1 MKNLFLKV
9 FILLAVVML
18 GGGITVSCTGFDG
31 DLNFPQTNLPG
42 DDKDDK
48 EDEKDEG
55 KEDEEGDDKESEK
68 GPFLEIADPVIYS
81 AIKVDIPITT
91 RGLAAVGYK
100 VVEKG
105 VGKAPASALV
115 LFRSGKTIDG
125 NSEVINLTGNDGLD
139 RGKTFVVYI
148 AATVSSTEFYNDGEI
163 FSVEFTTPNA
173 YADSDVVVLRTNAEG
188 ADIYVQV
195 PEHVK
200 QEDRRL
206 KWGVT
211 NIAMLEYNGNPSI
224 PEMLHTCDWVYPAY
238 VIKNDTTL
246 NINHYNV
253 YRRNAAGEIGYYV
266 ISNSQCIEVPATDPR
281 VETGEAA
288 PISYYYHFQP
298 GEPLLVLMSE
308 VYHTDCDEY
317 FKVEYPQD
325 HLDTGCDK
333 KHPTIDYGWGPGWYW
348 YPFDMNAY
356 KKAVGGGRD
365 EGELPDMGVGGGG
378 GSNIDSNKFWHEGA
392 WYKRVDVR
400 LPGPTQFDG
409 TVKVE
414 VSDLKT
420 DGGTITFT
428 PDNKTFAYFVGLF
441 EETNEYNQGYRDLV
455 RDYLKG
461 DESLMQWFTTSE
473 MAGYFGIFPY
483 YASEGIIQ
491 LKLEEYF
498 MWLTPGLT
506 YHLVVNAVNGRMED
520 GEMWPDVSA
529 QNYQHI
535 TFTLPTFTKP
545 APELIVTPYD
555 AYDPYKVKF
564 NIKNANPSIPVK
576 KVVYAANYTRDFASY
591 MGALGYSYSDI
602 IKANDGYANLTE
614 AEIAKINSSAGY
626 DIDFDVREN
635 SNFTLAV
642 MGWNDENRPNDPDG
656 ENPQAVAEAISLKA
670 SPATPLNMT
679 KLNALKGDWTATAT
693 IRTIDYSTEPYTYTQ
708 STASWKVSIGD
719 LKTDNVFTAAD
730 YLVFEN
736 EGVDK
741 EAADAYLAE
750 FNQQSVDYNA
760 AVLGQNRVLCQGWA
774 IDNDRTLSTVT
785 PWDLF
790 VMPDYKSSKVDY
802 LFFDFGPKWF
812 LQTDADGNIFI
823 PVHYDRVQPLTCW
836 YSGMMHYLCGGNF
849 ESGYANFY
857 NPNDPESVQSVGIHV
872 EIAEDGNTITLKSYQ
887 TEVKD
892 AETGE
897 TSMVTLYPNVIYE
910 NNNMLNFYNPYVVSD
925 VVLTKGWSA
934 TAPTPS
940 RKSYVRHNGKRVA
953 NDAGYQTPVKPHNHT
968 VLVPGVKKSDIKV
981 VTNKFPTPEQTR
993 EGMKKLSKKIAPARK

>member
-42 DDKDDK
+42 DDK

-68 GPFLEIADPVIYS
+68 GPFLEIADPMIYS

-163 FSVEFTTPNA
+163 FSVEFTTPDA
-173 YADSDVVVLRTNAEG
+173 FADSDVVVLRTNAEG

-378 GSNIDSNKFWHEGA
+378 GSNIDSNKFWYEGA
-392 WYKRVDVR
+392 WYKRIDVR

-441 EETNEYNQGYRDLV
+441 EETNEYSQGYRDLV
-455 RDYLKG
+455 RGYLKG

-483 YASEGIIQ
+483 YASEGIVQI
-491 LKLEEYF
+491 KLEEYF
-498 MWLTPGLT
+498 RSLTPGLT

-535 TFTLPTFTKP
+535 TFKLPEFTTP
-545 APELIVTPYD
+545 EPELVVTPYE
-555 AYDPYKVKF
+555 AYSPYKVKF
-564 NIKNANPSIPVK
+564 NVKNPDYATNPVK
-576 KVVYAANYTRDFASY
+576 KVVWV
-591 MGALGYSYSDI
+591 
-602 IKANDGYANLTE
+602 ANDTREFSAMFAQGYTYTDLVMINNGLTDLSE
-614 AEIAKINSSAGY
+614 AEVAKVNSAEGY
-626 DIDFDVREN
+626 DMEFEVREN
-635 SNFTLAV
+635 SHFTLAV
-642 MGWNDENRPNDPDG
+642 MGWNLENYPSNPDKEG
-656 ENPQAVAEAISLKA
+656 SKAYAEATSLGA
-670 SPATPLNMT
+670 IPAEPLDMT

-693 IRTIDYSTEPYTYTQ
+693 IKAIDYSTEEPTITGE
-708 STASWKVSIGD
+708 SKISWKVSIGD
-719 LKTDNVFTAAD
+719 LKTDNVLTAAD
-730 YLVFEN
+730 YVVFEN

-750 FNQQSVDYNA
+750 FNEKSVAYNK
-760 AVLGQNRVLCQGWA
+760 AVLEQNRVLCQGWQL
-774 IDNDRTLSTVT
+774 DKTRTLATAS

-790 VMPDYKSSKVDY
+790 LMEDYNASLVDY
-802 LFFDFGPKWF
+802 LFYDFGPKWF
-812 LQTDADGNIFI
+812 LQTDADGNIFV
-823 PVHYDRVQPLTCW
+823 PVNYNRIQPLTRW
-836 YSGMMHYLCGGNF
+836 FNGMNHYLCLGNY
-849 ESGYANFY
+849 EVGYANFY
-857 NPNDPESVQSVGIHV
+857 NPKDPESVQSVGIPV
-872 EIAEDGNTITLKSYQ
+872 EISADGNTVTLKSY
-887 TEVKD
+887 TFEAVDENENK
-892 AETGE
+892 T
-897 TSMVTLYPNVIYE
+897 TITLYPNVIYD
-910 NNNMLNFYNPYVVSD
+910 NQGSLYFYNPFIVSE
-925 VVLTKGWSA
+925 VVLTKGWNGSA
-934 TAPTPS
+934 TPTPS
-940 RKSYVRHNGKRVA
+940 KFSTRGKASGKRVA
-953 NDAGYQTPVKPHNHT
+953 NGNSYQTPSIPFSSVTFVHGKKKPEVKVT
-968 VLVPGVKKSDIKV
+968 
-981 VTNKFPTPEQTR
+981 TNKFPTPEQTR